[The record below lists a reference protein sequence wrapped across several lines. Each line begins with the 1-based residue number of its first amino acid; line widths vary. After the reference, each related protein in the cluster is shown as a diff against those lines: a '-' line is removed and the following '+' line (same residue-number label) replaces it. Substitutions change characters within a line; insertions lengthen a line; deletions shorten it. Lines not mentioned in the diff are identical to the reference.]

1 MCMSKYSDDDIK
13 TLIEMMFDCDSRDEL
28 DEAIGD
34 AINSL
39 D

>member
-1 MCMSKYSDDDIK
+1 MRMSKYSDDDIK
-13 TLIEMMFDCDSRDEL
+13 TLIEMMFDCDSQDEL

-34 AINSL
+34 TMNSL